1 MTRMG
6 WLLLLVSGCA
16 TAMPAKKDE
25 SATTTPA
32 TPTRTTT
39 ATAAATATATA
50 TTTDQAHA
58 SASGATRIDLG
69 PAGVRVLDATG
80 VENYTAA
87 RSDIVKIDVTPD
99 GRRLLIR
106 ALHPGYTGLTL
117 LGADGSTRSYDIHVA
132 GAPLAADGDR
142 IELPLG
148 GQKVVPSDGVTNF
161 ATTADVVQI
170 KSRQDGRQLILNAVK
185 PGDSALTLLYADG
198 TIHSYAIH
206 VSATTPQ

>member
-16 TAMPAKKDE
+16 TATPAKKDA
-25 SATTTPA
+25 SATTPPA
-32 TPTRTTT
+32 TPTRTTP
-39 ATAAATATATA
+39 ATATATA
-50 TTTDQAHA
+50 TTTAADQAHV

-80 VENYTAA
+80 IENYTAA

-99 GRRLLIR
+99 GQRLLIR

-185 PGDSALTLLYADG
+185 PGDSALTLIYADG